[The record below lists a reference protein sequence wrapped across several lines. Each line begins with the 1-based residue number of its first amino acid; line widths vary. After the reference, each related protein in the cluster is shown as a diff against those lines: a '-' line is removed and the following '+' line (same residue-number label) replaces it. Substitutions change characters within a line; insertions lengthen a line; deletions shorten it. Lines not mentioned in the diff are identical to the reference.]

1 MDAPLITTLFTLL
14 FKHFVPCVSV
24 LGATNPPIHFQ
35 SDMFYLPFQITTRLA
50 LAATL
55 KLLNYGHW
63 HLSEGLLHP
72 SCSRNSP
79 CRSTEAAQIKRFPMG
94 RGHYCSAG
102 RTHPS
107 GCRTTPWPK
116 LQTWPAPRHKA
127 FLWCTETQCSLFRC
141 QGLQCGILYTQ

>member
-1 MDAPLITTLFTLL
+1 MDPHSLPPSLRSSLHTLSLCFSAGCHQPSHT
-14 FKHFVPCVSV
+14 F
-24 LGATNPPIHFQ
+24 PIRY
-35 SDMFYLPFQITTRLA
+35 MFYLPFQITTRLA

-63 HLSEGLLHP
+63 HLSEGLLYP
-72 SCSRNSP
+72 PCSKNSP
-79 CRSTEAAQIKRFPMG
+79 CRSTEAAQIKHFPMG

-102 RTHPS
+102 RTHPY

-127 FLWCTETQCSLFRC
+127 VL
-141 QGLQCGILYTQ
+141 